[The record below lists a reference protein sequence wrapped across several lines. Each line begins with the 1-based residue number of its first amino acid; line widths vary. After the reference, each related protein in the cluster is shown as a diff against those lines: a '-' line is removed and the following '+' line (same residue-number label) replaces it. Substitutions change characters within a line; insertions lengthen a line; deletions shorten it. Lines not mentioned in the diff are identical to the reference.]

1 MTVKGKK
8 TVKLAAIVLIA
19 ALLSSNVFAVNF
31 LKGNIT
37 KTLKNEIPEM
47 MVKNLAMGI
56 ASDNLGLRRS
66 CIYFAGFYE
75 IEELVN
81 PLVEQLAKEPDS
93 NTRILIALSLY
104 KIGSKDA
111 IKAIEELAKNDVNP
125 KVKKMGIAILNEF
138 HNDKSYSTNLD
149 ITKK

>member
-111 IKAIEELAKNDVNP
+111 IKAIEEVAKNDVNP